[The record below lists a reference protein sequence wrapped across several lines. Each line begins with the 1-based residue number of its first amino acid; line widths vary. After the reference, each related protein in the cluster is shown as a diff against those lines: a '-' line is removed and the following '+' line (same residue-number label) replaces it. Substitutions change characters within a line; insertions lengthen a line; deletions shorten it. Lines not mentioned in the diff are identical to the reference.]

1 MSNLN
6 NADIK
11 SDELSLKDAILKTK
25 IWGRYL
31 ISKWF
36 YIGIIAGLGAAF
48 GLFIEYYKKPI
59 YKGRISFIIENPGSG
74 ASGAG
79 VQLGGFASQFG
90 LDMGSAGE
98 TFGGANLQDLVLS
111 RNLIQKALLSPV
123 NVNGKTQSLAEYYI
137 EFKGFRKDWNGTP
150 MENIQFLVGTNPDK
164 FTKDQNSLMKNIH
177 AVLSKKDLTV
187 NMKKTG
193 LSSIEVSSENEL
205 FCKYFAEAL
214 LEVASEFYV
223 ATKTKASYDNF
234 MILKTQL
241 DSMRRV
247 LNIGV
252 TSVAASIDANPNPN
266 RARSVIGAGPQRKQ
280 IDVQANQA
288 FYVQMIQNL
297 ESAKITL
304 RKETPLVQVI
314 DRPVLPLEVFLT
326 DRIGAFIRG
335 GVIGAALAMVFFIIR
350 KMLRDLLNTKT

>member
-6 NADIK
+6 NGEIK
-11 SDELSLKDAILKTK
+11 SDELSLKEAILKTK

-36 YIGIIAGLGAAF
+36 YIGIIAGSGAAY
-48 GLFIEYYKKPI
+48 GLFTEYYKKPI
-59 YKGRISFIIENPGSG
+59 YKGKISFIIENAGSG
-74 ASGAG
+74 AGGAG

-123 NVNGKTQSLAEYYI
+123 TVNGKTQSLAEYYI

-150 MENIQFLVGTNPDK
+150 MEKIQFLVGTNPDK

-234 MILKTQL
+234 MILKTQV

-247 LNIGV
+247 LNVGV
-252 TSVAASIDANPNPN
+252 SSVAASIDANPNPN
-266 RARSVIGAGPQRKQ
+266 RARSIIGAGTQKMQ
-280 IDVQANQA
+280 IDVQANQS
-288 FYVQMIQNL
+288 FYVSMIQNL

-314 DRPVLPLEVFLT
+314 DRPILPLDVSENNIKAGFIQGGL
-326 DRIGAFIRG
+326 IGAL
-335 GVIGAALAMVFFIIR
+335 LAFAFFIV
-350 KMLRDLLNTKT
+350 KKLLKDILNS